1 MNSSG
6 LKNFKPLC
14 SPPPTAA
21 DVAPVIISSVFGHS
35 SKEIIT
41 ARPEAQKDE
50 LKLNMVVLARRR
62 PMRWQRGK
70 IVEIVTRGKR
80 KFCQILQ

>member
-6 LKNFKPLC
+6 LKNFKHLC
-14 SPPPTAA
+14 VSPPKTA

-35 SKEIIT
+35 SKEVIT